1 MSAEGTESLEVQRL
15 PSHLLRAFGY
25 VEGTSHR
32 KCIAEE
38 EWQLLTA
45 SQALPTAVK
54 ASQLNL
60 TSHSQRS
67 CSPRMRFKEKKKATR
82 FSQIPVLYPAHS
94 PISRS
99 GLATLGTFL
108 CLPHMLLCLP
118 ECTTWSS
125 TVTEGT
131 YLWSYKHIS
140 TFTSNHIFRIWP

>member
-1 MSAEGTESLEVQRL
+1 MSAEGTESLEAQRL
-15 PSHLLRAFGY
+15 PSHLLGAFGY

-67 CSPRMRFKEKKKATR
+67 CSPRMCFKEKKSHKVLPNSRSIPCA
-82 FSQIPVLYPAHS
+82 FSHLPKWPSNPGDIPLPPSYVALPARMYDVEQHRHRGHIPVV
-94 PISRS
+94 I
-99 GLATLGTFL
+99 
-108 CLPHMLLCLP
+108 
-118 ECTTWSS
+118 
-125 TVTEGT
+125 
-131 YLWSYKHIS
+131 
-140 TFTSNHIFRIWP
+140 